1 MKLTAQQQEARIAIL
16 HDMEERFG
24 GKATWSQLHSR
35 GHHYMQVSAA
45 ALRGD
50 LRTVMDYHYE
60 ITPSGRQALASKGGE
75 R

>member
-1 MKLTAQQQEARIAIL
+1 MKLTERQEVARVAIL
-16 HDMEERFG
+16 RDIESRFG

-50 LRTVMDYHYE
+50 IRTIMDYHYE
-60 ITPSGRQALASKGGE
+60 ITDAGRAALEE
-75 R
+75 RGDG